1 MLRDI
6 MRQTKI
12 ICTMGPSVDSD
23 EKIREL
29 ILAGMDAAR
38 FNFSH
43 GSYDEHKA
51 RMDRVKRIS
60 KELKQQIP
68 LILDTKGPEIRVRD
82 FENGSVILEEGQ
94 TFTLYASADVVGN
107 KDGVSVTFPY
117 MSEDVKAGDEI
128 LIDDGLVSMTVESI
142 KGNDL
147 ICRVKNGGK
156 IRQTGQGRISC
167 SPQKTGR
174 KSRPAKR
181 RFLRSKFSDTGFYR
195 FF

>member
-1 MLRDI
+1 

-128 LIDDGLVSMTVESI
+128 LIDDGLVSSPDYDPAFPPEHVLSAPQ
-142 KGNDL
+142 L
-147 ICRVKNGGK
+147 LFSRALYH
-156 IRQTGQGRISC
+156 ISHI
-167 SPQKTGR
+167 
-174 KSRPAKR
+174 
-181 RFLRSKFSDTGFYR
+181 Y
-195 FF
+195 FFM